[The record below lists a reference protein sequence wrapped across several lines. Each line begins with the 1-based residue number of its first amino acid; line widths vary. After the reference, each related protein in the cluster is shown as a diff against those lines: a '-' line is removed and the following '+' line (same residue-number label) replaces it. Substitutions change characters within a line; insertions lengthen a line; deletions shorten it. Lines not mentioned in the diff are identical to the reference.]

1 MTHVARLALVAALT
15 LITVPSQACCGLF
28 HRKGRCQDYTATVQ
42 YQQTTYTQTVYAQ
55 PQIQAAPQCYGGSCP
70 IQAPAKVMPAAQG
83 PVYVPQAVQGGTSEF
98 LVLLNIE
105 RRRRGLCEV
114 LHDVA
119 LAASARQNNAIMAS
133 ARYSIH
139 AVNPGCAQASYYG
152 PQSAGQALSGW
163 LASGPHAAILLSPSI
178 RVVGVDAMSNCWTLN
193 AR

>member
-1 MTHVARLALVAALT
+1 MPYAFRLALVAALT
-15 LITVPSQACCGLF
+15 LIAVPSQACCGLF
-28 HRKGRCQDYTATVQ
+28 HRRTQAQAYAVEYQATYAQ
-42 YQQTTYTQTVYAQ
+42 AVYAQ
-55 PQIQAAPQCYGGSCP
+55 PQIQAAPQCYGGTCP
-70 IQAPAKVMPAAQG
+70 APSKVMPAQQA

-119 LAASARQNNAIMAS
+119 LAASARQNNAIMIG

-139 AVNPGCAQASYYG
+139 AVNPGCAQASFYG

-163 LASGPHAAILLSPSI
+163 LASPGHAAILLSPSI